1 MITLTENATKH
12 IGALQREQNAAGKP
26 LRVYVEAGGCSG
38 MEYGMAFDE
47 KKTDDAV
54 IAQDGV
60 DEVNEPLRVY
70 DTSGPDN
77 DDVKAGLPK
86 LRAPWVRRRKGKLV
100 TQLQIARN
108 GEITPEMEF
117 IAIREGLEP
126 EFVRSEVAR
135 CRAIIPANI

>member
-12 IGALQREQNAAGKP
+12 IENLQREQNAAGKP

-60 DEVNEPLRVY
+60 EVVIDPMSANFLKDSVIDY
-70 DTSGPDN
+70 VDSLQGSGFKINNPN
-77 DDVKAGLPK
+77 VHSSCGC
-86 LRAPWVRRRKGKLV
+86 GKSF
-100 TQLQIARN
+100 N
-108 GEITPEMEF
+108 
-117 IAIREGLEP
+117 
-126 EFVRSEVAR
+126 
-135 CRAIIPANI
+135 